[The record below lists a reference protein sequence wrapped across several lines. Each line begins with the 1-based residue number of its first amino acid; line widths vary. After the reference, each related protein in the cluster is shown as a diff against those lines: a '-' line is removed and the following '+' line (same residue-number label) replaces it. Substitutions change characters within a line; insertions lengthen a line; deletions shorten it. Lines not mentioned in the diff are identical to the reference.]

1 MRGDKRRHKK
11 VEIRKEEN
19 KSKRDKRPLVMARGK
34 KEGKKRGKEIKR
46 RRIKEKSD
54 PGRCTKVALFD
65 ERSALTDSLTDA
77 ILTLPDLAPLY
88 MG

>member
-34 KEGKKRGKEIKR
+34 EEGKKDGKGNK
-46 RRIKEKSD
+46 KKKNK
-54 PGRCTKVALFD
+54 G
-65 ERSALTDSLTDA
+65 
-77 ILTLPDLAPLY
+77 
-88 MG
+88 